1 MHLAMNAFPQDL
13 LVDDGP
19 DIQRLLASLRA
30 GREHGTA
37 SRADGSALAASREP
51 PPADILLIDLTP
63 ARQGDALRCRVL
75 RPSSD
80 LSALILKVV
89 EVVEEDATPNPDDDA
104 RARDATP
111 SSDDDT
117 RARDAAPTSD
127 DDARVGLAEPESL
140 EDLVARA
147 LAIDESYGSFPASIN
162 PPTARTARFAG
173 WTLDLERHRLSL
185 DEGLPTALPHTEF
198 ALLLAFLEHP
208 LQVLT
213 RDELVAHTR
222 GTTRYLSV
230 RTVDVYVSRLRR
242 RLSADRSGLDFIETR
257 HKQGYLFNAD
267 AVFA

>member
-1 MHLAMNAFPQDL
+1 MNAFPQDL

-19 DIQRLLASLRA
+19 DIQRLLASLRES
-30 GREHGTA
+30 REHGTA
-37 SRADGSALAASREP
+37 SHANGSALAASQEP
-51 PPADILLIDLTP
+51 PLADILLIDLTP

-104 RARDATP
+104 RARDVTP
-111 SSDDDT
+111 S
-117 RARDAAPTSD
+117 SD
-127 DDARVGLAEPESL
+127 DDARVGHSAPESIQ
-140 EDLVARA
+140 DLFTRA
-147 LAIDESYGSFPASIN
+147 LALDQSFGSFPPSDD
-162 PPTARTARFAG
+162 PPPGRTARFAG
-173 WTLDLERHRLSL
+173 WTLDLAGHRLSL
-185 DEGLPTALPHTEF
+185 DEGLPTPLPHTEF
-198 ALLLAFLEHP
+198 ALLVAFLEHP

-222 GTTRYLSV
+222 GTTRHLSV

-242 RLSADRSGLDFIETR
+242 RLSADRSGIDFIETR
-257 HKQGYLFNAD
+257 RKQGYLFNAD